1 MLRESTSQGQRERKC
16 VCVCEIQISMSAKR
30 TVQLEESVQQK
41 HEHSEEDHANM
52 DQLEEE
58 GQPSFAGFSNPMV
71 SLSLSLSPLYTLSHH
86 AYYLFVHCHF
96 NAIRD

>member
-1 MLRESTSQGQRERKC
+1 VLRESTSQGQREREKVR
-16 VCVCEIQISMSAKR
+16 VCLCEIQISMSAKR

-71 SLSLSLSPLYTLSHH
+71 SLSLSLSSL
-86 AYYLFVHCHF
+86 LFVSSCILSVCSLSF
-96 NAIRD
+96 